1 MQFFLAARSA
11 LAKAGLV
18 SVTAA
23 RAARANRG
31 FIGSSCLRVGWG
43 KWQANGKPGVK
54 TVLKCNRF
62 VASTTILEAGTL
74 TCLDAAPENSDFRAY
89 AGQLGN
95 TLRRRIL
102 HWRCTRENK
111 MALMILG
118 LALIA
123 LKALGLAPVSG
134 WDWWLVIAPLALAP
148 LWWWFSDLS
157 GRTRRLEEQ
166 RHEARRQARR
176 RSTIA
181 SLGRR
186 H

>member
-1 MQFFLAARSA
+1 
-11 LAKAGLV
+11 
-18 SVTAA
+18 
-23 RAARANRG
+23 
-31 FIGSSCLRVGWG
+31 
-43 KWQANGKPGVK
+43 
-54 TVLKCNRF
+54 
-62 VASTTILEAGTL
+62 
-74 TCLDAAPENSDFRAY
+74 
-89 AGQLGN
+89 
-95 TLRRRIL
+95 
-102 HWRCTRENK
+102 

-148 LWWWFSDLS
+148 RWWWFSDLS